1 MGKTT
6 LRKRK
11 RTANPSFESLKGK
24 PNYFGSGGGGA
35 HAFTRLVA

>member
-11 RTANPSFESLKGK
+11 RTANPSFETFNGK
-24 PNYFGSGGGGA
+24 PNYFGSGAGGT
-35 HAFTRLVA
+35 HAFTRFVA